1 MKLGIIGFPQ
11 SGKTTLFNALTRGN
25 APTTASAGR
34 IEVHTAVVDVP
45 DPRVDT
51 LSAMFKP
58 KKTIYAKVTY
68 ADIAGLDSGVAK
80 SGISGQLLNQLS
92 QMDGLIHVVRC
103 FEDGSVPHPSG
114 SVDPARDITAMDGE
128 LLLNDL
134 IAVER
139 KLERLVEERKKGGTD
154 KVIDERQTA
163 LFTRLHET
171 LSANKPLLGAEV
183 SAEEEKFL
191 SGFGLLTRKPLLVL
205 LNLGEGQAEPK
216 VQTSSKLVALQGKLE
231 MEIAQLPPADAAV
244 FMSEYG
250 ITELSLNRMISI
262 SYDLLD
268 QQSFFT
274 VGEDEVRAWTTRRKA
289 TAVEAAGEIHT
300 DLAHGFV
307 RAEVIACQ
315 DLIELGGMSEAKAKG
330 KLRLE
335 GKEYVVKDGDIVHIR
350 SSL

>member
-45 DPRVDT
+45 DPRVDI

-154 KVIDERQTA
+154 KVINERQTA

-171 LSANKPLLGAEV
+171 LSANKPLLGVEV

-205 LNLGEGQAEPK
+205 LNLGEGQVEPK
-216 VQTSSKLVALQGKLE
+216 VQTSTKLVALQGKLE

>member
-1 MKLGIIGFPQ
+1 MKLGIIGFSQ
-11 SGKTTLFNALTRGN
+11 SGKTTLFNALTRGHT
-25 APTTASAGR
+25 PTTASAGR
-34 IEVHTAVVDVP
+34 IEIHTAVVDVP
-45 DPRVDT
+45 DVRVDK
-51 LSAMFKP
+51 LSAMFNP

-103 FEDGSVPHPSG
+103 FDDGNVPHPSG
-114 SVDPARDITAMDGE
+114 SVDPARDVAAMDGE

-139 KLERLVEERKKGGTD
+139 KLERLAEERKKGGTD
-154 KVIDERQTA
+154 KAVNEHQTT
-163 LFTRLHET
+163 LFTRLHEI
-171 LSANKPLLGAEV
+171 LSSDKPLRGV
-183 SAEEEKFL
+183 GISGEEEKFL

-205 LNLGEGQAEPK
+205 LNLGEGQVSP
-216 VQTSSKLVALQGKLE
+216 VIQTASPLVALQGKLE
-231 MEIAQLPPADAAV
+231 MEIAQLPPADANI
-244 FMSEYG
+244 FMAEYG

-262 SYDLLD
+262 SYDLLN

-274 VGEDEVRAWTTRRKA
+274 VGEDEVRAWTTKRNA
-289 TAVEAAGEIHT
+289 TAVEAASEIHT

-315 DLIELGGMSEAKAKG
+315 DLIELGGMTEAKAKG

-335 GKEYVVKDGDIVHIR
+335 GKEYIVKDGDIVHIR